1 MEKVGKTVFGIEH
14 YTVKYEFAP
23 GRGQIHGH
31 LIGIM
36 KDRSFRKQV
45 YNLRND
51 RSAQANFLHK
61 WSEDKVSY
69 TAEVDI
75 DIFNTQTPS
84 QTDNPCMFTF
94 TTAANKEKDKVNLL
108 KFCQVHNCSE
118 YCMRFEKSSSKS
130 KHTKKKDDKTKKKT
144 SRERKCRS
152 GAGKEATPGKADTP
166 GFDLCCSA
174 SIVDDSRGFK
184 KLLIP
189 RNHPRIIQ
197 TSMDQLQSWRGNCD
211 AALLL
216 YDTDPDN
223 PDPMEISKVTDYVV
237 SYQCKANESLKQER
251 KQMQSLI
258 MRYVA

>member
-1 MEKVGKTVFGIEH
+1 
-14 YTVKYEFAP
+14 
-23 GRGQIHGH
+23 
-31 LIGIM
+31 M

-45 YNLRND
+45 YNLRKD
-51 RSAQANFLHK
+51 RSAQAKFLHE
-61 WSEDKVSY
+61 WSKGKVSY

-84 QTDNPCMFTF
+84 QEDNPCMYTF
-94 TTAANKEKDKVNLL
+94 TSAADKQKDQVNLL

-118 YCMRFEKSSSKS
+118 YCMRSEKSSSRLKA
-130 KHTKKKDDKTKKKT
+130 TKKKGDQAKKKTKK
-144 SRERKCRS
+144 ERRCRT
-152 GAGKEATPGKADTP
+152 GAGKEVTFGKADTP
-166 GFDLCCSA
+166 GFELSSSA
-174 SIVDDSRGFK
+174 SIVDDTRGFK

-223 PDPMEISKVTDYVV
+223 PDPTEISRVTDYVV
-237 SYQCKANESLKQER
+237 SYQCKANESIKQER

-258 MRYVA
+258 MRYVDRVGLPLTC